1 MNLEDFVINKLRGTK
16 FYDKDNNRFYL
27 YISISIEKDVH
38 INLDIE
44 NMIST
49 FVEQYA
55 SQRYRENDY
64 KVFTE
69 HMFDSPGLDEYMTFI
84 SYAEYD
90 GEKINIEA
98 FTIESYYC

>member
-16 FYDKDNNRFYL
+16 FYDKDNNRFYP
-27 YISISIEKDVH
+27 YISISIEKDVYTE
-38 INLDIE
+38 LDIE
-44 NMIST
+44 NMVST

-55 SQRYRENDY
+55 SQRHRENDY

-69 HMFDSPGLDEYMTFI
+69 HVFDSPGLDIYMTFI

-90 GEKINIEA
+90 EGKINIKA
-98 FTIESYYC
+98 LTIESYRC